1 MKFLHRSSNQTLI
14 IQEKHDS
21 IFYSIK
27 MIDNKKVQ
35 VPRRLMTFAAQ
46 LQSTN
51 KDTPNPKTRMISI
64 FIYLGAN

>member
-27 MIDNKKVQ
+27 MIDNKKAQ

-51 KDTPNPKTRMISI
+51 KDTPSPKTTMISI
-64 FIYLGAN
+64 FID

>member
-1 MKFLHRSSNQTLI
+1 
-14 IQEKHDS
+14 
-21 IFYSIK
+21 

-64 FIYLGAN
+64 QLNKTVTKQKKKEEREVNAS

>member
-1 MKFLHRSSNQTLI
+1 
-14 IQEKHDS
+14 
-21 IFYSIK
+21 
-27 MIDNKKVQ
+27 MIDNKKAQ

-64 FIYLGAN
+64 FID